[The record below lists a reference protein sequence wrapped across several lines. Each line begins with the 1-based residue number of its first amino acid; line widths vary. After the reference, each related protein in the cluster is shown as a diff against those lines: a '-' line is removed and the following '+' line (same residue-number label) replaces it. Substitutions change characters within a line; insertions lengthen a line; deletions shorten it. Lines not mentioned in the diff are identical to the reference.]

1 MRFPLTF
8 YTGAMEGFRE
18 NPKAQYQIKDNTD
31 DYDIDVRTNEEG
43 AIWDWEITIPNRFAQ
58 YQLIQ
63 DLCKSVVKEIG
74 GYLHHNTTPG
84 DDSTDDYIPQMLE
97 AALLLNAEDE
107 YYDSDTIYNE

>member
-31 DYDIDVRTNEEG
+31 DYDIDVRTNEKG
-43 AIWDWEITIPNRFAQ
+43 AIWDWEITIPDRKAQ

-63 DLCKSVVKEIG
+63 DLCKSVNQLIRSSNG
-74 GYLHHNTTPG
+74 DPG
-84 DDSTDDYIPQMLE
+84 DDYTYDYIPQMLE